1 MPAPLLDAL
10 RGIVGPAHVL
20 TGADCAPYVLDGR
33 TPEVV
38 AVPGTKEEVAAILL
52 AAAEANTPVVPWGG
66 GTKMGIG
73 APPPR
78 LGVVLML
85 KRMNRLLEHEPGDL
99 TATVETGITLSA
111 LQGELGK
118 RGQWLSLDPAHADKA
133 TLGGVLSSNAA
144 GPRRHLYGSCRDLLI
159 GVTVITAAGATVKGG
174 GKVVKN
180 VAGYD
185 LPKLFIGAFGTLGVI
200 VEATVKL
207 RPRPDADRLVIAR
220 FARLK
225 EAGAAARAVMA
236 SDLLP
241 SALDLLDGEALRAL
255 GQGSGDGAAL
265 LMGVDGI
272 PEQVEWQCA
281 EVERLLRPQALVD
294 ARVLDGDER
303 DATWRARSGLGHGA
317 FPDTAAVMR
326 WTVLPAQ
333 VADVMEQ
340 GAAAAQR
347 ARRPASRPR
356 RGLGGPRRGGSG
368 GGRARGG
375 GVRRCRGRGR
385 GAERMAD
392 ARARRGRSGP
402 HRIRAARRE
411 GGGARV
417 GRSGPFAPHHAA
429 DQVAARSERPF
440 ESRALRGRN
449 LGHGSRDSDGA
460 PRRALDPPRP

>member
-347 ARRPASRPR
+347 A
-356 RGLGGPRRGGSG
+356 GLG
-368 GGRARGG
+368 AALAAHA
-375 GVRRCRGRGR
+375 GVGVVEAVLA
-385 GAERMAD
+385 GAEFAD
-392 ARARRGRSGP
+392 AAAVVGVLNEWRTLV
-402 HRIRAARRE
+402 RAA
-411 GGGARV
+411 GGQALIESAPLAV
-417 GRSGPFAPHHAA
+417 KVAVPVWDDPGP
-429 DQVAARSERPF
+429 S
-440 ESRALRGRN
+440 LRIMQRIK
-449 LGHGSRDSDGA
+449 SQ
-460 PRRALDPPRP
+460 LDPNGLLNPGRFVGGI

>member
-38 AVPGTKEEVAAILL
+38 AVPGTKEEVAAIVL

-347 ARRPASRPR
+347 A
-356 RGLGGPRRGGSG
+356 GLG
-368 GGRARGG
+368 AALAAHA
-375 GVRRCRGRGR
+375 GVGVVEAVLA
-385 GAERMAD
+385 GAEFAD
-392 ARARRGRSGP
+392 AAAVVGVLNEWRTLV
-402 HRIRAARRE
+402 RAA
-411 GGGARV
+411 GGQALIESAPLAV
-417 GRSGPFAPHHAA
+417 KVAVPVWDDPGP
-429 DQVAARSERPF
+429 S
-440 ESRALRGRN
+440 LRIMQRIK
-449 LGHGSRDSDGA
+449 SQ
-460 PRRALDPPRP
+460 LDPNGLLNPGRFVGGI